1 MFHLI
6 CFKFEAKEVKPIII
20 TVLHS
25 LTHSKIK
32 AKMFDAHTL
41 KKPSY
46 MLNYVMTQILTLMNG
61 TNP

>member
-6 CFKFEAKEVKPIII
+6 CFKFEAKEVKSIII
-20 TVLHS
+20 TVLHN

-32 AKMFDAHTL
+32 AKCLMHIFFFK

-46 MLNYVMTQILTLMNG
+46 MLNYVMT
-61 TNP
+61 PRF

>member
-6 CFKFEAKEVKPIII
+6 FFKFEAKEVKPIII

-32 AKMFDAHTL
+32 AKTFDAHTL
-41 KKPSY
+41 KKPLLY
-46 MLNYVMTQILTLMNG
+46 A
-61 TNP
+61 

>member
-6 CFKFEAKEVKPIII
+6 FFKFEAKEVKPIII

-32 AKMFDAHTL
+32 AKTFDAHTL
-41 KKPSY
+41 KK
-46 MLNYVMTQILTLMNG
+46 TLLYA
-61 TNP
+61 